1 MIQKCTCVPESAVN
15 AIPPYGGSNPPAP
28 APHSRSPETV
38 PAGGKVP
45 VFPGVCAPK
54 SNTEIGDPA
63 KKAGLARFGGPVSKG
78 RFSNLRILAA
88 AETNFLRSTGFGL
101 LDVEERL
108 CLPKTELNF
117 LLF

>member
-78 RFSNLRILAA
+78 DFRISGFWPRRRQIFCVRQVSD
-88 AETNFLRSTGFGL
+88 FLMWRNGF
-101 LDVEERL
+101 VYRR
-108 CLPKTELNF
+108 PS
-117 LLF
+117 